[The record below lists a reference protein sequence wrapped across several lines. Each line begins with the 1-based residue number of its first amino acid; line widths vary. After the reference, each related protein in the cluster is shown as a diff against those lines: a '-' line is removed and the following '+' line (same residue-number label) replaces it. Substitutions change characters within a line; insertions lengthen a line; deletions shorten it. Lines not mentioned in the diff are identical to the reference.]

1 MIPNE
6 LLIRAKESLA
16 RKHVPVPPVGTEGM
30 RLPGG
35 QRLVQKMVAMAPI
48 VRDLSETPLTDWK
61 LNVSGEIENP
71 LTLDF
76 SDLEK
81 LGIEDF
87 VFDIHCV
94 TSWSRLDQKF
104 QGVNFSK
111 LLDIVRP
118 NANAKYVV
126 FESRNDGYSTNV
138 SLAELRENPA
148 IIATAIDGESIS
160 LAYGGPIRMVIPHL
174 YYWKSSKYVTDI
186 RFLSEDEPGFWEVR
200 GYHNHAD
207 PWKEERYSND

>member
-16 RKHVPVPPVGTEGM
+16 RKHVPVPPIGTEGM

-35 QRLVQKMVAMAPI
+35 QLLVQKMVAMAPI
-48 VRDLSETPLTDWK
+48 VRDLSETPVAEWQLR
-61 LNVSGEIENP
+61 VSGEIENP

-87 VFDIHCV
+87 TFDIHCV

-104 QGVNFSK
+104 QGVDFVK

-118 NANAKYVV
+118 KPNARYVV

-138 SLAELRENPA
+138 SLAELRENPS
-148 IIATAIDGESIS
+148 IIATAIDGEPIP
-160 LAYGGPIRMVIPHL
+160 LAHGGPIRMVIPHL

-200 GYHNHAD
+200 
-207 PWKEERYSND
+207 

>member
-1 MIPNE
+1 MI
-6 LLIRAKESLA
+6 
-16 RKHVPVPPVGTEGM
+16 
-30 RLPGG
+30 
-35 QRLVQKMVAMAPI
+35 
-48 VRDLSETPLTDWK
+48 
-61 LNVSGEIENP
+61 
-71 LTLDF
+71 LDF
-76 SDLEK
+76 ADLEK

-87 VFDIHCV
+87 TFDIHCV

-111 LLDIVRP
+111 ILEIVQP
-118 NANAKYVV
+118 KANAKYVV

-138 SLAELRENPA
+138 SLAELHENPA
-148 IIATAIDGESIS
+148 IIATAIDGAPIP

>member
-1 MIPNE
+1 MIPND

-16 RKHVPVPPVGTEGM
+16 RKHVPTPPVGTEGM
-30 RLPGG
+30 RVPGG

-61 LNVSGEIENP
+61 LNVSGEIEHP

-76 SDLEK
+76 ADLEK

-87 VFDIHCV
+87 TFDIHCV
-94 TSWSRLDQKF
+94 TSWTRLDQKF
-104 QGVNFSK
+104 RGVNFSK
-111 LLDIVRP
+111 LLDIVQP
-118 NANAKYVV
+118 KPNAKYVV

-138 SLAELRENPA
+138 SLVELRENPA
-148 IIATAIDGESIS
+148 IIATQIDGSPIS

-200 GYHNHAD
+200 
-207 PWKEERYSND
+207 